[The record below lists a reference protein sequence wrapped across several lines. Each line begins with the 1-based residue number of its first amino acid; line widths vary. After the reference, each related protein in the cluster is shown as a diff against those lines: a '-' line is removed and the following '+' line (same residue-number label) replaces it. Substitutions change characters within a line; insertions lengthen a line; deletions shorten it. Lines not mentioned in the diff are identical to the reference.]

1 MVLDL
6 REEGVRMS
14 VVGVVS
20 PPHQH
25 NPFSLYDIFIFIHY
39 MPDIY
44 FLKETT
50 KNSLCTE
57 E

>member
-6 REEGVRMS
+6 REEGVRTS

-25 NPFSLYDIFIFIHY
+25 NPLSLYDIFIFIHY

-44 FLKETT
+44 F
-50 KNSLCTE
+50 
-57 E
+57 